1 MVLEVQII
9 LVRGPGTPLSPVR
22 RSPSVRLK
30 LGADAAAHAPKE
42 GQERDKIHGGHASR
56 ERAWTISSL

>member
-9 LVRGPGTPLSPVR
+9 LVRGPGTSLSPVR

-42 GQERDKIHGGHASR
+42 GQERDKIHGGHAS
-56 ERAWTISSL
+56 